1 MTYEPALVLDTC
13 ALLWLVSGS
22 DNLSANA
29 LLQIENASI
38 VYVSSISAWE
48 ISLKFF
54 KKQLILPM
62 EPEEWFRHVI
72 DKHSLVIYP
81 LDISLMFKANTLPFH
96 HRDPVDRFIIATA
109 IKENAAVVT
118 GDNMF
123 LKYDIRVIK

>member
-1 MTYEPALVLDTC
+1 MIYEPTLILDTC
-13 ALLWLVSGS
+13 ALLWLVSGD
-22 DNLSANA
+22 DNLSDAA

-48 ISLKFF
+48 ISLKYF

-62 EPEEWFRHVI
+62 EPEEWFNHVI
-72 DKHSLVIYP
+72 NKHALVIYP
-81 LDISLMFKANTLPFH
+81 LDISLMFRANTLPFH
-96 HRDPVDRFIIATA
+96 HRDPADRFIIATA

-123 LKYDIRVIK
+123 SKYDVRVIK